1 VGQDTE
7 ELKREIEYTR
17 NDMSGTLEAI
27 GDRVSP
33 GRMMQRKK
41 NRISQTV
48 GSMRERVMGTAHEAR
63 EQLSET
69 SGNAT
74 EAVKHAPEMVAQ
86 RTSGAPMV
94 AGGIAFG
101 LGFLVAVAF
110 PPSQAE
116 EAASE
121 RVRDAIEPIKE
132 DLKESAQ
139 QVMENVKEPAKQ
151 SMESLKETSTEAARS
166 VASTAKDASAD
177 VKDEAMSSVDT
188 MRSSSSE

>member
-33 GRMMQRKK
+33 GRMVQRKK

-48 GSMRERVMGTAHEAR
+48 GSMRDRVMGSAQDAKQ
-63 EQLSET
+63 QLSET
-69 SGNAT
+69 SGSAT
-74 EAVKHAPEMVAQ
+74 EAVKHAPDMVAQ
-86 RTSGAPMV
+86 RASGAPML
-94 AGGIAFG
+94 AGGIAAG

-121 RVRDAIEPIKE
+121 KVRDAIEPIKE
-132 DLKESAQ
+132 DIKESAQ

-151 SMESLKETSTEAARS
+151 SMDSLKETSTEAART
-166 VASTAKDASAD
+166 VASTAKDASSG
-177 VKDEAMSSVDT
+177 VKDEAMSSVET
-188 MRSSSSE
+188 IKSSE

>member
-41 NRISQTV
+41 NRVSQTV
-48 GSMRERVMGTAHEAR
+48 GSMRDRVMGTAQDAK
-63 EQLSET
+63 EQLSQT

-86 RTSGAPMV
+86 RASGAPMV

-116 EAASE
+116 ENASAK
-121 RVRDAIEPIKE
+121 VRDAIEPIKE
-132 DLKESAQ
+132 DIVESAQ
-139 QVMENVKEPAKQ
+139 QVMDHVKEPAKEH
-151 SMESLKETSTEAARS
+151 MESLKETSTEAARS
-166 VASTAKDASAD
+166 VASTAKDASSS
-177 VKDEAMSSVDT
+177 VKDEAMSSVET
-188 MRSSSSE
+188 IKSSE

>member
-33 GRMMQRKK
+33 GRIVQRKK
-41 NRISQTV
+41 NRVSQTV
-48 GSMRERVMGTAHEAR
+48 GSMRDRVMGTAQDAK
-63 EQLSET
+63 EQLSQT

-86 RTSGAPMV
+86 RASGAPMV

-116 EAASE
+116 ENASAK
-121 RVRDAIEPIKE
+121 VRDAIEPIKE
-132 DLKESAQ
+132 DIVESAQ
-139 QVMENVKEPAKQ
+139 QVMDHVKEPAKEH
-151 SMESLKETSTEAARS
+151 MESLKETSTEAARS
-166 VASTAKDASAD
+166 VASTAKDASSS
-177 VKDEAMSSVDT
+177 VKDEAMSSVET
-188 MRSSSSE
+188 IKSSE